1 MSLTKSRPS
10 SLSQSLA
17 IAREVRGF
25 EQAAAELQEWMQE
38 KATQTVR
45 DICDHSPSSV
55 QTLQQQHRG
64 LEVRAPRFPCGS
76 GDPPHTQRG
85 EGKAFLAREFLPGV
99 HVEHSGAGLGNP
111 GKEDPPP
118 TPRREA
124 GVLPE

>member
-1 MSLTKSRPS
+1 MSLSKSRPS

-38 KATQTVR
+38 KATQMVR

-64 LEVRAPRFPCGS
+64 LEVRAPRSPCRS
-76 GDPPHTQRG
+76 GDPPRG
-85 EGKAFLAREFLPGV
+85 EKGRP
-99 HVEHSGAGLGNP
+99 S
-111 GKEDPPP
+111 
-118 TPRREA
+118 
-124 GVLPE
+124 